1 MRLACEAKPLHRE
14 DIPKAASRPLVCFS
28 CRTLGVTRQP
38 ELKPSVDT
46 QLTALES
53 VDVVRI
59 WHSRLT
65 ARELSL
71 RRAAEVVAA
80 ARQAREYMRNAD
92 GAAHTV
98 RPLLTYYGN
107 ASLARSLVLLRKR
120 DGGEETLTK
129 GHGLE
134 TVGWANQLSTKVP
147 ESLPQLLAL
156 SLRSTAGL
164 FSELLAATENTN
176 CIHVRSAKVDWRL
189 PYPIPQPGLQLT
201 LGDLITRL
209 PDLVPE
215 HSKYTPRWQMA
226 AVSEVTFS
234 AECGLRIS
242 AKGNPLNAVK
252 ADYIAEGYSLEGSG
266 GTLQLACSAS
276 ICEASPPQLTH
287 TYVRKMFGSIPTLHL
302 VPPLHGGARLSQI
315 ALTLALSYVLGM
327 LTRYFPT
334 HWMALQS
341 GTTGDGL
348 WPIILGAQGYV
359 ERAFPELV
367 LEYIYD
373 CLSPAQ

>member
-1 MRLACEAKPLHRE
+1 MNPN
-14 DIPKAASRPLVCFS
+14 
-28 CRTLGVTRQP
+28 
-38 ELKPSVDT
+38 VDT

-53 VDVVRI
+53 VDVVRD

-65 ARELSL
+65 TRELNL

-92 GAAHTV
+92 AAAQTV

-107 ASLARSLVLLRKR
+107 ASLARSLLLLLKQ
-120 DGGEETLTK
+120 DGGEETLVK

-134 TVGWANQLSTKVP
+134 TVDWGSQLSTKMP

-156 SLRSTAGL
+156 SIRSTAGL

-176 CIHVRSAKVDWRL
+176 CIHVRSARVDWRL
-189 PYPIPQPGLQLT
+189 PYPVPQRGMQLS
-201 LGDLITRL
+201 LGDLMTRL

-215 HSKYTPRWQMA
+215 HSQYTPCWKLA
-226 AVSEVTFS
+226 AVSEMTFS
-234 AECGLRIS
+234 ADSGLRIS
-242 AKGNPLNAVK
+242 AKGDPLNTLK
-252 ADYIAEGYSLEGSG
+252 ADYLPAGYSLEGSG
-266 GTLQLACSAS
+266 GTLQLVCSAS
-276 ICEASPPQLTH
+276 ICEAFPPQLTH

-302 VPPLHGGARLSQI
+302 APPLQSGARLSQI
-315 ALTLALSYVLGM
+315 GLTLALSYVLGM

-348 WPIILGAQGYV
+348 WPIVLGAQGYV
-359 ERAFPELV
+359 ERVFPELV
-367 LEYIYD
+367 LEYLYD
-373 CLSPAQ
+373 RLSPVQ